1 MSYFAPR
8 VGFTCD
14 NVKNY
19 EIVLASG
26 QIINANKD
34 EHSDLLV
41 ALRGGGNNFGVVT
54 RVDIR
59 TFEQGKM
66 WGGGI
71 FYDISAAPQ
80 HLEAF
85 YNFNGNPNY
94 DEYAAV
100 IQSFGYAPGLG
111 LGVGNNYEYTKPETN
126 PAALSEFLAVKPELL
141 NTERISNLTNITIEQ
156 AAFSPPGVRYV

>member
-26 QIINANKD
+26 QIIDANESD
-34 EHSDLLV
+34 HNDLLL
-41 ALRGGGNNFGVVT
+41 ALRGGGNNFGVIT
-54 RVDIR
+54 RVDIA
-59 TFEQGKM
+59 TFDQGKM

-71 FYDISAAPQ
+71 FYNISTASQ
-80 HLEAF
+80 HIKAF
-85 YNFNGNPNY
+85 YNLNGNPDY
-94 DEYAAV
+94 DPYAAV

-111 LGVGNNYEYTKPETN
+111 LGVGNNYEYTKPEAN
-126 PAALSEFLAVKPELL
+126 PPVLSEFLAVKPELS
-141 NTERISNLTNITIEQ
+141 NSERISNLTDITIEQ
-156 AAFSPPGVRYV
+156 AAFSPPGVR